1 MMLRLA
7 YATGSWLAL
16 RSSCGSC
23 EGGAADGLVRSV
35 HRVSS
40 VSFRMPQRA
49 RARYPVA
56 RKVGCN
62 RFGAFLKNFPSN

>member
-23 EGGAADGLVRSV
+23 EGGAAGGLVRSV
-35 HRVSS
+35 QYTV
-40 VSFRMPQRA
+40 FRRFRFACPSA
-49 RARYPVA
+49 RARGT
-56 RKVGCN
+56 R
-62 RFGAFLKNFPSN
+62 

>member
-23 EGGAADGLVRSV
+23 EGGAAGGLVRSV

-49 RARYPVA
+49 RARGT
-56 RKVGCN
+56 R
-62 RFGAFLKNFPSN
+62 